1 MMTTREET
9 LLKLSR
15 KRYEIEPGQSYIID
29 RFRPDDARG
38 VARCF
43 YAVYGEAYSLET
55 VYIPEALIQAN
66 ADGRLYSIV
75 ARSFRGDV
83 LGHCALYPAPQYAS
97 LYEKGMLVVVPAYRN
112 GAIAKQLVRYGLDVL
127 APQVPAQEIFGKAV
141 CNHTISQQIGADCG
155 FVETALELDYIP
167 EEAYKKE
174 QSATGPVSAL
184 WMFRSYR
191 DRPHEVFFPV
201 TYEEVLDFIYSGIS
215 SRRSVTRISETSALQ
230 APSRMQLRFFGL
242 QKVARIYVELIGS
255 DVAAA
260 IEALEQ
266 TARDQGSA
274 IMQVYLPMN
283 CAPAA
288 AAIEGLRLKGYFL
301 GGILPRWFD
310 GDGLMM
316 QKLYSE
322 PHFDF
327 IRLYSQR
334 AEQLLEF
341 IRRDWKEAAA
351 NL

>member
-1 MMTTREET
+1 M
-9 LLKLSR
+9 LQLSR
-15 KRYEIEPGQSYIID
+15 EHHVIEPGQSYVID
-29 RFRPDDARG
+29 RFRPEDAYG

-43 YAVYGEAYSLET
+43 YAVYGDAYSLDT
-55 VYIPEALIQAN
+55 VYSPETLIQAN

-75 ARSFRGDV
+75 ARSSRGDV
-83 LGHCALYPAPQYAS
+83 LGHCALYPAPQCAC
-97 LYEKGMLVVVPAYRN
+97 LYEEGMLVVVPEYRN

-127 APQVPAQEIFGKAV
+127 ALQVPAQEVFGKAV
-141 CNHTISQQIGADCG
+141 CNHTISQKIGADCG
-155 FVETALELDYIP
+155 FLETALELDYIP

-184 WMFRSYR
+184 WMFRCYH
-191 DRPHEVFFPV
+191 DRPHEVFFPE
-201 TYEEVLDFIYSGIS
+201 TYEEILGFIYAGLSI
-215 SRRSVTRISETSALQ
+215 RRSLRETAGAFFLEQ
-230 APSRMQLRFFGL
+230 PSRVQLRFFGL

-255 DVAAA
+255 DFDIT
-260 IEALEQ
+260 IERLEQ
-266 TARDQGSA
+266 TARGQGSA

-288 AAIEGLRLKGYFL
+288 AAIESLRHRGYFL
-301 GGILPRWFD
+301 GGVLPRWFD

-316 QKLYSE
+316 QKLYE
-322 PHFDF
+322 KPHFDT

-334 AEQLLEF
+334 AEKLLDF